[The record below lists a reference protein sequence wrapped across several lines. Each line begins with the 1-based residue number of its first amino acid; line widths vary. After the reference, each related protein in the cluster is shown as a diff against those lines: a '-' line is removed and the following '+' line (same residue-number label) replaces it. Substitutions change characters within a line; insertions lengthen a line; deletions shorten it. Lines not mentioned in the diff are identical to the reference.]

1 VARGNRR
8 WGRILLI
15 LGLVVIV
22 LLIAADRIGV
32 LVAENTVAKQARTQL
47 ASENITTSANPD
59 VTISGF
65 PFLTQVAA
73 GHYSKINIVVP
84 NPTSKGIRLDSLNVT
99 ATDVTAPTSSV
110 ISGNGQIE
118 AGKVVGTAQIN
129 WASFEEM
136 VDLSGLSQ
144 YGIDP
149 SSLHIT
155 STDGGVVTVS
165 APVKIAGQSFTAIA
179 TGSVSIVNDLLH
191 IKITKITA
199 SQSGLPSLI
208 VAQLQ
213 SLESQLNF
221 DARIPALPYHLVV
234 DAVNTNATGVAIRAS
249 ATNVILGS

>member
-32 LVAENTVAKQARTQL
+32 VVAENTVAKQARTQL

-73 GHYSKINIVVP
+73 GHYGKINIVVP

-99 ATDVTAPTSSV
+99 ATDVTAPTSSI

-144 YGIDP
+144 YGIDA
-149 SSLHIT
+149 SSLHIS
-155 STDGGVVTVS
+155 STGSGAVTVS
-165 APVKIAGQSFTAIA
+165 APVKIAGQSFTAVA
-179 TGSVSIVNDLLH
+179 TGTVSVVNNLLH

-199 SQSGLPSLI
+199 DSSLPSL
-208 VAQLQ
+208 VAAQLQ
-213 SLESQLNF
+213 SLESELNF

-234 DAVNTNATGVAIRAS
+234 DAVNTNATGVAIQAS